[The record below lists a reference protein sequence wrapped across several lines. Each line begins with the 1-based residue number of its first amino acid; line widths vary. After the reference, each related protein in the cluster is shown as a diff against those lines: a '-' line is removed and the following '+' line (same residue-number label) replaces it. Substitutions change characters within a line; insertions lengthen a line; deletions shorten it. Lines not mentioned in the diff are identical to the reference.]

1 MYITK
6 EYEVEK
12 AIHDYILGWYDK
24 DSARMTQGLHTLLA
38 KRHPDAEAPNG
49 IISKN
54 ISSLLEALPIYGGVK
69 GKERRLDIELFDSVG
84 NIATAKVVSNEYIDY
99 IHLVNTKGSWK
110 IINVLWDF
118 YGEAPEKRTEPM
130 KSDLE
135 KPLLDYV
142 EGWYDKDIDRLKRGL
157 HPDLAKRSINSE
169 NPDKIDE
176 FTLSSLLDLVPQ
188 YGGSNGDHR
197 VLDIKWI
204 DARQNIASAK
214 VISNNFVDYVHLCR
228 ISDQWKIVNVLWA
241 FL

>member
-1 MYITK
+1 
-6 EYEVEK
+6 
-12 AIHDYILGWYDK
+12 
-24 DSARMTQGLHTLLA
+24 MT
-38 KRHPDAEAPNG
+38 
-49 IISKN
+49 
-54 ISSLLEALPIYGGVK
+54 
-69 GKERRLDIELFDSVG
+69 DI
-84 NIATAKVVSNEYIDY
+84 
-99 IHLVNTKGSWK
+99 
-110 IINVLWDF
+110 
-118 YGEAPEKRTEPM
+118 M

-135 KPLLDYV
+135 KPLHDYV

-176 FTLSSLLDLVPQ
+176 FTRSSLMDVVPQ

-197 VLDIKWI
+197 VLDIEWI

-228 ISDQWKIVNVLWA
+228 INDQWKIVNVLWA